1 MDEFNWIWMYYN
13 WLQDKEEL
21 HKTYK
26 DYALFIGSFS
36 NWEMANNIHNKE
48 NPKYQS
54 SDEDFDRATEMV
66 VKEIEEEESKSQNR
80 HRRVIR

>member
-1 MDEFNWIWMYYN
+1 MYYS